1 MVCKNIIL
9 RIDGRGGKG
18 SYECQLAL
26 LYHVSLDLRRINKS
40 VNMIKK
46 KKVEGEKY

>member
-1 MVCKNIIL
+1 MVCKNIIS

-26 LYHVSLDLRRINKS
+26 PCFVGSKTDK
-40 VNMIKK
+40 
-46 KKVEGEKY
+46 